1 MCVCLYVYECM
12 HMCVYVCVCIC
23 IYNMKLFIY
32 KNRLTLSI
40 LLGNLLP

>member
-12 HMCVYVCVCIC
+12 HMCVYVCIC